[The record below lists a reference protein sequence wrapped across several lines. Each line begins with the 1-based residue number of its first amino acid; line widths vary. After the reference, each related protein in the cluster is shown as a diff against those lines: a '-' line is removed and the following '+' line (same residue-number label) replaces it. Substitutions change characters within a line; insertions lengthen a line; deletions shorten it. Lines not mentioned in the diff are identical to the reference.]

1 MPEWGNVMI
10 VDLDNAWRQK
20 AQAIISLECARAY
33 TAANKGKKRHVP
45 YRVPEIAEALI
56 KALDKND
63 EHEVKRL
70 FHIYHTGAL
79 SLI

>member
-1 MPEWGNVMI
+1 MI
-10 VDLDNAWRQK
+10 AANDAWRTK
-20 AQAIISLECARAY
+20 ALAIVSAECARAY
-33 TAANKGKKRHVP
+33 REANTPKRRKHRP
-45 YRVPEIAEALI
+45 YSVPEIAEALI

-70 FHIYHTGAL
+70 FIIYDTGAL